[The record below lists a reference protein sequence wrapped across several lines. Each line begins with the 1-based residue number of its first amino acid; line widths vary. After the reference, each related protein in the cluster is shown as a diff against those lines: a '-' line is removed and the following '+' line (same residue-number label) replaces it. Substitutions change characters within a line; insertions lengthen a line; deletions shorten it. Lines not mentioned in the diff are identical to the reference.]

1 MVSARKIAA
10 AFLSAMLF
18 ASSLTLS
25 GCGKHNAQNQKIS
38 AKDTWYSIKQ
48 VKVGERF
55 ANDPE
60 VRFMTP
66 KLAGISNGIMVYHL
80 IGNCYE
86 PKGNNGDINVS
97 DYLLEVI
104 EGLNSSGELLYSIDL
119 KEVVNKAGIA
129 VIPDDEIDKYREGM
143 KKAAPDITDYVPV
156 INWYVEDKIDV
167 TDKEITVNVWTSIPS
182 YDLSEYTGKLYK
194 LKFDLMSGELISLTE
209 AKSADDFKDLEES
222 LLDYAEFKA
231 DYDGYRV
238 EFGMTFDMQT
248 ENSVFAFCVKTPEGD
263 MYSDYLSKLIP
274 DDEVD
279 FVSGMAYLGDGKLIF
294 ATPGSDIGSERLY
307 EYDLISRTAKPYS
320 QDISDI
326 RYYMYSCTY
335 ADGIGNVASDSN
347 GIMKIDFKENKKTE
361 LFSYDCCNINRAD
374 ANNMELLTMSE
385 DRIILSLTYRK
396 AAKLYSGNTKDAL
409 DVYIL
414 SKEKTNPNAGKKLL
428 SLAYLDN
435 LSYAAYEAVYEFN
448 ETSKDYF
455 IKIDKSYS
463 FVDQPDISDM
473 NYKGDDTLKLKAEL
487 AYKLSADIAN
497 GSGPDIVLNTAGYSN
512 LNTGEYFI
520 DLKNEIKTDGLFGN
534 IAAASETEGKL
545 YQCPVAFD
553 TIGII
558 AKKSDVASSQYGFTF
573 EQYKDFVKGPCNGKD
588 PLEFSQVSF
597 LTLCMHGLQ
606 NDIKNGKEI
615 DFNNEK
621 FRALAE
627 YTAENVT
634 EPLNPDMLISLEP
647 VDSKAFKPIYNDFM
661 GFPYLVMCY
670 SSFLSELRVLGVPSK
685 DGAGP
690 DVKVQCSVAV
700 SANTAEKKACMSFVD
715 MLLSENIQKTFAY
728 NDGYTPVNKSAFEK
742 YADEAVNDYNAF
754 CKICSEHLNIEDIR
768 NYGYPDKPIDKAV
781 IGEYEEMIGA
791 SKTIWASDAALD
803 MIVTEEMPA
812 YFAGQKS
819 LDDVIKIINDR
830 AKTYISERG

>member
-1 MVSARKIAA
+1 MISARKITAA
-10 AFLSAMLF
+10 VLAATLF
-18 ASSLTLS
+18 ASTIVLS
-25 GCGKHNAQNQKIS
+25 GCGKQNGSNKKIS
-38 AKDTWYSIKQ
+38 AKDTWYSVKQ

-55 ANDPE
+55 ASDPE

-80 IGNCYE
+80 IGNYYE
-86 PKGNNGDINVS
+86 PKGNSGDINVS
-97 DYLLEVI
+97 DYLLE
-104 EGLNSSGELLYSIDL
+104 GLESLDSSGELLYSIDI
-119 KEVVNKAGIA
+119 KDVVNKSGIA
-129 VIPDDEIDKYREGM
+129 AISDEEMNKYREGM
-143 KKAAPDITDYVPV
+143 KKAAPDLTDYVPV
-156 INWYVEDKIDV
+156 INWYVEDKVDV
-167 TDKEITVNVWTSIPS
+167 TDKEITVNVWTTIPS
-182 YDLSEYTGKLYK
+182 YDLSEYTGKVYK
-194 LKFDLMSGELISLTE
+194 LEFDLMSGELISLTE
-209 AKSADDFKDLEES
+209 AKTADDFKNLEQS
-222 LLDYAEFKA
+222 LLDYAEFEA
-231 DYDGYRV
+231 EYEGYKV
-238 EFGMTFDMQT
+238 EYGMTFDMQT
-248 ENSVFAFCVKTPEGD
+248 ENSVSAFCVKTPDGD
-263 MYSDYLSKLIP
+263 MYLDYMSKLIP
-274 DDEVD
+274 DDEID
-279 FVSGMAYLGDGKLIF
+279 FMSGMAYLGDGKLIF

-320 QDISDI
+320 QDVSAVK
-326 RYYMYSCTY
+326 YYLYSCTY
-335 ADGIGNVASDSN
+335 AAGIGNIASDSD

-361 LFSYDCCNINRAD
+361 LFSYDCCNINRVD
-374 ANNMELLTMSE
+374 AGNLELLAMSE
-385 DRIILSLTYRK
+385 DKIILSLSYRK
-396 AAKLYSGNTKDAL
+396 TARLYAGNAKDAL

-414 SKEKTNPNAGKKLL
+414 SKEKTNPNAGKKIL

-435 LSYAAYEAVYEFN
+435 LSYAASEAVYEFN

-455 IKIDKSYS
+455 LKIDSSYS
-463 FVDQPDISDM
+463 FIDQPDISDM
-473 NYKGDDTLKLKAEL
+473 NYKGDDTLKLKSEL
-487 AYKLSADIAN
+487 AYKLCSDIAT

-534 IAAASETEGKL
+534 IKDASEIDGKL

-558 AKKSDVASSQYGFTF
+558 AKKSDVASGQYGFTF

-588 PLEFSQVSF
+588 PLEINQISF

-606 NDIKNGKEI
+606 NEIKNGKEI

-634 EPLNPDMLISLEP
+634 DPLNPDMLISIEP

-661 GFPYLVMCY
+661 GFPFLVQCY

-685 DGAGP
+685 DGTGP
-690 DVKVQCSVAV
+690 DIKVQCSAAV
-700 SANTAEKKACMSFVD
+700 CANTAEKKGCISFVD
-715 MLLSENIQKTFAY
+715 MLLSENIQKTFAC
-728 NDGYTPVNKSAFEK
+728 NDGYTPVSKTAFEK

-768 NYGYPDKPIDKAV
+768 SYGYPDKPIDKAV

-791 SKTIWASDAALD
+791 SKTLFTSDAALD